1 VEKAGV
7 GLEITSN
14 TWQTKRVYIWLLV
27 FATKNEMSTRKETHM
42 RTAMRIVG
50 GGLVPLVSVLLLAFL
65 VTSGFA
71 QQKHEKKKLS
81 EEEIQVLANLPL
93 PGMKVNQMFVKE
105 WNNKAYLYLHQPK
118 EDTYALVD
126 VTKPEKPTLVN
137 RDAMKGSA
145 PEGPAADSPLAI
157 TTTEEGGSGQAAAAE
172 LPTQTV
178 NFVDMSDPKGLK
190 TVKSFKGVTSMYS
203 DDANKLVYLV
213 NGEGLWV
220 IKHRNTRPLPLCP
233 GGTGYGP
240 YCPPGP

>member
-1 VEKAGV
+1 
-7 GLEITSN
+7 
-14 TWQTKRVYIWLLV
+14 
-27 FATKNEMSTRKETHM
+27 M
-42 RTAMRIVG
+42 
-50 GGLVPLVSVLLLAFL
+50 
-65 VTSGFA
+65 
-71 QQKHEKKKLS
+71 
-81 EEEIQVLANLPL
+81 LANLPL
-93 PGMKVNQMFVKE
+93 PDMKVNQMFIKE
-105 WNNKAYLYLHQPK
+105 WNNKSYLYLHQPK

-190 TVKSFKGVTSMYS
+190 TVKTFKGVTSMYS
-203 DDANKLVYLV
+203 DDVNKLVYLV
-213 NGEGLWV
+213 NADGLWV
-220 IKHRNTRPLPLCP
+220 VKHRNTRALPLCP

-240 YCPPGP
+240 YCPQGP